1 MKVDTVVQDHT
12 VSESNIL
19 LLSESEILVGTLLI
33 WPVQHMQLVWLLVC
47 GRVKSLPQSWV
58 DINSGLHWS
67 CFLDRGYTGW
77 SETGKY
83 LMHWSAQFSLDDFSA
98 SCSLFT
104 LTPGTKAQSPTSL
117 FYPRPRLALPPQ
129 AWALLT
135 RHHPRWL
142 TLPLPVLEVRMDG
155 PKWRVNW
162 TCRHPLNWQPC
173 WLIGERPPT
182 LKYTTVSLLEL

>member
-1 MKVDTVVQDHT
+1 M
-12 VSESNIL
+12 L
-19 LLSESEILVGTLLI
+19 FI
-33 WPVQHMQLVWLLVC
+33 WPVQHKQSVLLLVC
-47 GRVKSLPQSWV
+47 GRVKWVPQPCV
-58 DINSGLHWS
+58 QTNSGLHWS
-67 CFLDRGYTGW
+67 CFLDGGYAGW

-83 LMHWSAQFSLDDFSA
+83 VMHWSAQFSLDDFSA

-117 FYPRPRLALPPQ
+117 FYPRPRLALPPP

-155 PKWRVNW
+155 PKQRVNW
-162 TCRHPLNWQPC
+162 TCRHPLNLAVLLTYW
-173 WLIGERPPT
+173 W
-182 LKYTTVSLLEL
+182 KTTHTEIYHCVSSGDVNASSEIVS